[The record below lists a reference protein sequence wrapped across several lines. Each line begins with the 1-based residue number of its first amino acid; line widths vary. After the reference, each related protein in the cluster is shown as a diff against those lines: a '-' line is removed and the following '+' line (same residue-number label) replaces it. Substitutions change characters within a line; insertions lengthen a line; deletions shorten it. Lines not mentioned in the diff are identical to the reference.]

1 MNGYQNGSKKPH
13 FNVNREYCLKKLNPW
28 DSHYVCLGMIQNII
42 EKIIIVYKTTSGPD
56 DFTMTGCHEV

>member
-13 FNVNREYCLKKLNPW
+13 FNVNRKYCLKKLNPW